1 MCGVGGCGQG
11 IAGQL
16 VRLMTRRGSNI
27 QGRVLVAGSASG
39 PALLLDDPLS
49 FWGGFNPLNG
59 EIIDVH
65 HPQYGRHT
73 AGSVLFIPESRG
85 SAGTPGAIAEA
96 LRNGNGP
103 VAFLLGKPDVNI
115 SVGVMVANR
124 LYHLDVPVI
133 EISQSLIRLVSN
145 GDEIQI
151 DREGLIDWRKG

>member
-1 MCGVGGCGQG
+1 
-11 IAGQL
+11 
-16 VRLMTRRGSNI
+16 MTRRGNNI
-27 QGRVLVAGSASG
+27 QGRALVAGSAIG

-49 FWGGFNPLNG
+49 FWGGFDPLNG

-65 HPQYGRHT
+65 HPQFGRHT

-103 VAFLLGKPDVNI
+103 VAFVLGKPDVNI

-133 EISQSLIRLVSN
+133 EISRSLIGQVSN

>member
-16 VRLMTRRGSNI
+16 VSRMTRRGNNI

-49 FWGGFNPLNG
+49 FWGGFDPLNG

-65 HPQYGRHT
+65 HPQFGSHT
-73 AGSVLFIPESRG
+73 SGSVLFIPESRG
-85 SAGTPGAIAEA
+85 SAGTPGAIAES

-103 VAFLLGKPDVNI
+103 VAFVLGKRDVNI
-115 SVGVMVANR
+115 SVGVIVANR

-133 EISQSLIRLVSN
+133 EISQSLIRQVSN
-145 GDEIQI
+145 GDEIRI
-151 DREGLIDWRKG
+151 DREGLIDCRKG